1 MAEIGRRGVLRVVA
15 GQPGG
20 HLVTDTTGPSGLAGR
35 YAVALYDLADQ
46 SAQLDAVAADLK
58 TIRALLA
65 ESDDLRRMVR
75 SPILKRS
82 EQSRGVLAVLEKAG
96 VSELTRRFVGVVADN
111 RRLFALSEMIEA
123 FLRRLADKRG
133 EIAAHVTSAKPLSD
147 AQLARVTEQLKRT
160 VGGKVVIDHKVDP
173 GLIGGLVV
181 RVGSKLIDN
190 SLKTKL
196 MRLQL
201 AMKGVG

>member
-1 MAEIGRRGVLRVVA
+1 M
-15 GQPGG
+15 
-20 HLVTDTTGPSGLAGR
+20 
-35 YAVALYDLADQ
+35 
-46 SAQLDAVAADLK
+46 
-58 TIRALLA
+58 
-65 ESDDLRRMVR
+65 
-75 SPILKRS
+75 
-82 EQSRGVLAVLEKAG
+82 LEKAG

-111 RRLFALSEMIEA
+111 RRLFALSDMIEA

-133 EIAAHVTSAKPLSD
+133 EIAAQVTSAKPLSD

>member
-1 MAEIGRRGVLRVVA
+1 MA
-15 GQPGG
+15 
-20 HLVTDTTGPSGLAGR
+20 TDTTGQSGLAGR

-46 SAQLDAVAADLK
+46 AHQLDAVAADLK
-58 TIRALLA
+58 TVRALLA
-65 ESDDLRRMVR
+65 ESEDLRKLVR
-75 SPILKRS
+75 SPILGRA
-82 EQSRGVLAVLEKAG
+82 EQSRAMGAVLERAG
-96 VSELTRRFVGVVADN
+96 ISDLTRRFVGVVAEN
-111 RRLFALSEMIEA
+111 RRLFALSAMIEA
-123 FLRRLADKRG
+123 FLRRLAEKRG
-133 EIAAHVTSAKPLSD
+133 EVTAEVTSAKPLSD
-147 AQLARVTEQLKRT
+147 AQLDRVTEQLKRA
-160 VGGKVVIDHKVDP
+160 VGGKVVVDLKVDP

>member
-1 MAEIGRRGVLRVVA
+1 VA
-15 GQPGG
+15 
-20 HLVTDTTGPSGLAGR
+20 TDTTGQSGLAGR

-46 SAQLDAVAADLK
+46 SHQLDVVAGDLK
-58 TIRALLA
+58 TIRGLLD
-65 ESDDLRRMVR
+65 ESADLRQMVR
-75 SPILKRS
+75 SPVLKRA
-82 EQSRGVLAVLEKAG
+82 EQSRAILAVLKAAG
-96 VSELTRRFVGVVADN
+96 VSELTLRFVGVTADN
-111 RRLFALSEMIEA
+111 RRLAALPAMIDA
-123 FLRRLADKRG
+123 FLRRLAEKRG
-133 EIAAHVTSAKPLSD
+133 EVAAEVTSAKPLNE
-147 AQLARVTEQLKRT
+147 AQLARVTEQLKRA
-160 VGGKVVIDHKVDP
+160 VGGKVVIDLKVDP